1 MKKFDVVAA
10 VILKDNKFFIAQ
22 RNRNKHMGL
31 CWEFPGGKVEKNEN
45 FEQALKREIKEE
57 LSINISVLKH
67 IASEKH
73 KDEKI
78 DVNVH
83 YYLCKSLNENIILS
97 EHEDMNWLQK
107 NDLKQLKMAPGDSKI
122 IKYLK

>member
-1 MKKFDVVAA
+1 MIDVVAA
-10 VILKDNKFFIAQ
+10 VIKKNNLYFIAQ
-22 RNRNKHMGL
+22 RNRNKHFAYY
-31 CWEFPGGKVEKNEN
+31 WEFPGGKVDNQETFEN
-45 FEQALKREIKEE
+45 ALKREIKEE

-83 YYLCKSLNENIILS
+83 YFLCELLNENIILS
-97 EHEDMNWLQK
+97 EHEDMKWLRK
-107 NDLKQLKMAPGDSKI
+107 NDLKQFKMAPGDSKI
-122 IKYLK
+122 IKYLE

>member
-1 MKKFDVVAA
+1 MIDVVAA
-10 VILKDNKFFIAQ
+10 VKKKNNYYFIAQ
-22 RNRNKHMGL
+22 RNRNKHFA
-31 CWEFPGGKVEKNEN
+31 CHWEFPGGKVDHQETFEN
-45 FEQALKREIKEE
+45 ALKREIREE
-57 LSINISVLKH
+57 LSIDIRILNH

-83 YYLCKSLNENIILS
+83 YFLCKSLNENIILS

>member
-1 MKKFDVVAA
+1 MIDVVAA
-10 VILKDNKFFIAQ
+10 VIKRNNYYFIAQ
-22 RNRNKHMGL
+22 RNRHKHFAYH
-31 CWEFPGGKVEKNEN
+31 WEFPGGKVDNQETFEN
-45 FEQALKREIKEE
+45 ALKREIREE
-57 LSINISVLKH
+57 LSIDIRILNH

-83 YYLCKSLNENIILS
+83 YFLCESLNENIILS
-97 EHEDMNWLQK
+97 EHEDMKWLQK

-122 IKYLK
+122 IKYLD